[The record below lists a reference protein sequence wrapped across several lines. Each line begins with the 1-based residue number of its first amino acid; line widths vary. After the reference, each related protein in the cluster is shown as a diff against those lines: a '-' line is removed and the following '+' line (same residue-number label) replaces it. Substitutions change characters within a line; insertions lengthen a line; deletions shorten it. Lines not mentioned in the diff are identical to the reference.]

1 MKSNSEFKH
10 TALVDKKI
18 LDSREQDIVA
28 LEHSIKRST
37 TLSQKQQKEI
47 QTVIDE
53 SLALRN
59 HIKTLKASVT
69 KQRKSIS
76 QVRTLCFA
84 IVTPLSAAQVKEQL
98 KKIHDLGNCY
108 DKRRNS
114 LIVQTDCFGEH
125 EVMCSFSLRLKR
137 RGITI
142 STRPRTKLA
151 KLSRFLRKFEKRKQQ
166 TSHSGKKCLT
176 STTSSNSSKISIKLL
191 EMTRQFSRY
200 FSTREN
206 DNCTCI

>member
-1 MKSNSEFKH
+1 MQPNSEFKH

-98 KKIHDLGNCY
+98 KKIRDLGSCY
-108 DKRRNS
+108 AKRRN
-114 LIVQTDCFGEH
+114 
-125 EVMCSFSLRLKR
+125 
-137 RGITI
+137 I
-142 STRPRTKLA
+142 S
-151 KLSRFLRKFEKRKQQ
+151 
-166 TSHSGKKCLT
+166 
-176 STTSSNSSKISIKLL
+176 
-191 EMTRQFSRY
+191 
-200 FSTREN
+200 
-206 DNCTCI
+206 

>member
-1 MKSNSEFKH
+1 MKPNSEFKH

-98 KKIHDLGNCY
+98 KKIHNLGSCY
-108 DKRRNS
+108 AKRRN
-114 LIVQTDCFGEH
+114 
-125 EVMCSFSLRLKR
+125 
-137 RGITI
+137 I
-142 STRPRTKLA
+142 S
-151 KLSRFLRKFEKRKQQ
+151 
-166 TSHSGKKCLT
+166 
-176 STTSSNSSKISIKLL
+176 
-191 EMTRQFSRY
+191 
-200 FSTREN
+200 
-206 DNCTCI
+206 

>member
-1 MKSNSEFKH
+1 MKPNSEFKH

-98 KKIHDLGNCY
+98 KN
-108 DKRRNS
+108 
-114 LIVQTDCFGEH
+114 T
-125 EVMCSFSLRLKR
+125 
-137 RGITI
+137 
-142 STRPRTKLA
+142 
-151 KLSRFLRKFEKRKQQ
+151 
-166 TSHSGKKCLT
+166 
-176 STTSSNSSKISIKLL
+176 
-191 EMTRQFSRY
+191 
-200 FSTREN
+200 
-206 DNCTCI
+206 